1 MQLLYNSDSYAVV
14 QIELPGA
21 DADVPAGDAGE
32 AGQVAARR
40 GGYEIVDKL
49 ARKEVFLAG
58 ALAQQFEAGVKA
70 LVAESKG
77 EGVAVEALDEYISGY
92 TVLAQQ
98 PVLLH

>member
-1 MQLLYNSDSYAVV
+1 MELLYNSDSYAVV

-21 DADVPAGDAGE
+21 DRAVGEPAG
-32 AGQVAARR
+32 RR

-58 ALAQQFEAGVKA
+58 ALAERFEAGVKA
-70 LVAESKG
+70 LIDESAG
-77 EGVAVEALDEYISGY
+77 AGVAIDTLDEYISGY